1 MINIAKPIIGDEEI
15 EAVTEVL
22 KSGMI
27 AQGPKVD
34 QFQKEFSKF
43 VETKHSIATSSGTTA
58 LHTALLA
65 AGVKPGDEVI
75 TTPFTFAATSNSI
88 LYSNATPVYAD
99 ITPETFN
106 LNPEKIE
113 EKITDKTKAI
123 VPVHLYGQP
132 ADMDAINE
140 IAEKHDLKVI
150 EDAAQAHGAVY
161 KGKKIGSIG
170 DLGCFSFY
178 PTKNMTTSE
187 GGMVTT
193 NDDDLA
199 EKSGMIRAHGE
210 SKRYEQSLLGYNY
223 RMTDIAASIGLVQLK
238 KIDEFNTKR
247 NENAEYLSEG
257 MEDIP
262 GITTPIVADNVT
274 HVFHQYTIRVSKD
287 RDKFKE
293 FLTENGI
300 GTGIHYPIVLYK
312 QPFYEKMGI
321 TGNCPEAE
329 KAASEVISL
338 PVHPSLT
345 VEELDTIIETVKK
358 GSEELLWWLNSF
370 PANILF
376 LDFKKILQHLKGTV
390 EDENRPRII

>member
-1 MINIAKPIIGDEEI
+1 MINIAKPIISDEEI

-22 KSGMI
+22 KSGML

-34 QFQKEFSKF
+34 EFEKKF
-43 VETKHSIATSSGTTA
+43 AEYSEAKYGIATSSGTTA
-58 LHTALLA
+58 LHTALVA
-65 AGVKPGDEVI
+65 AGVERGDELI

-88 LYSNATPVYAD
+88 LYSDATPVYAD
-99 ITPETFN
+99 IDPKTFN

-132 ADMDAINE
+132 ADMDPILE

-150 EDAAQAHGAVY
+150 EDAAQAHGSTY

-178 PTKNMTTSE
+178 PTKNMTTGE

-199 EKSGMIRAHGE
+199 EKSAMIRAHGE

-223 RMTDIAASIGLVQLK
+223 RMTDIAASIGIVQLK
-238 KIDEFNTKR
+238 SIDKFNEKR
-247 NENAEYLSEG
+247 NENAKYLSEG
-257 MEDIP
+257 LSDVE
-262 GITTPIVADNVT
+262 GITTPCVDSNVT

-287 RDKFKE
+287 RDEFKQ
-293 FLTENGI
+293 FLTDNEI
-300 GTGIHYPIVLYK
+300 GTG
-312 QPFYEKMGI
+312 
-321 TGNCPEAE
+321 
-329 KAASEVISL
+329 
-338 PVHPSLT
+338 VH
-345 VEELDTIIETVKK
+345 
-358 GSEELLWWLNSF
+358 
-370 PANILF
+370 
-376 LDFKKILQHLKGTV
+376 
-390 EDENRPRII
+390 

>member
-1 MINIAKPIIGDEEI
+1 MINIAKPIIGEEEI

-65 AGVKPGDEVI
+65 AGVTPGDEVI

-238 KIDEFNTKR
+238 KIDEFNAKR

-358 GSEELLWWLNSF
+358 GSEELL
-370 PANILF
+370 
-376 LDFKKILQHLKGTV
+376 
-390 EDENRPRII
+390 

>member
-1 MINIAKPIIGDEEI
+1 MINIAKPIISDEEI

-22 KSGMI
+22 KSGML

-34 QFQKEFSKF
+34 EFEKKF
-43 VETKHSIATSSGTTA
+43 AEYSEAKYGIATSSGTTA
-58 LHTALLA
+58 LHTALVA
-65 AGVKPGDEVI
+65 AGVERGDEVI

-88 LYSNATPVYAD
+88 LYSDATPVHAD
-99 ITPETFN
+99 IDPKTFN

-132 ADMDAINE
+132 ADMDPILE

-150 EDAAQAHGAVY
+150 EDAAQAHGSTY

-178 PTKNMTTSE
+178 PTKNMTTGE

-199 EKSGMIRAHGE
+199 EKSAMIRAHGE

-223 RMTDIAASIGLVQLK
+223 RMTDIAASIGIVQLK
-238 KIDEFNTKR
+238 SIDKFNEKR
-247 NENAEYLSEG
+247 NENAKYLSEG
-257 MEDIP
+257 LSDVE
-262 GITTPIVADNVT
+262 GITTPCVDSNVT

-287 RDKFKE
+287 RDEFKQ
-293 FLTENGI
+293 FLTDNEI
-300 GTGIHYPIVLYK
+300 GTGVHYPIVLYK
-312 QPFYEKMGI
+312 QPYYQNLGI

-329 KAASEVISL
+329 LAANQVISL

-345 VEELDTIIETVKK
+345 TEELDTIIETVKK
-358 GSEELLWWLNSF
+358 GSEKLL
-370 PANILF
+370 
-376 LDFKKILQHLKGTV
+376 
-390 EDENRPRII
+390 

>member
-1 MINIAKPIIGDEEI
+1 MINIAKPIITDEEI

-22 KSGMI
+22 KSGML
-27 AQGPKVD
+27 AQGPKVEE
-34 QFQKEFSKF
+34 FQNKF
-43 VETKHSIATSSGTTA
+43 AQYSDAKYGIATSSGTTA
-58 LHTALLA
+58 LHTALVA
-65 AGVKPGDEVI
+65 AGVEQGDEVV

-99 ITPETFN
+99 IDPKTFN

-123 VPVHLYGQP
+123 MPVHLYGQP
-132 ADMDAINE
+132 ADMDPILE

-150 EDAAQAHGAVY
+150 EDAAQAHGSTY

-178 PTKNMTTSE
+178 PTKNMTTGE

-193 NDDDLA
+193 NDEELA
-199 EKSGMIRAHGE
+199 EKSSMVRAHGE

-238 KIDEFNTKR
+238 NIDQINKKR
-247 NENAEYLSEG
+247 NENAEYLSERLSDV
-257 MEDIP
+257 E
-262 GITTPIVADNVT
+262 GITTPEIAENVT

-287 RDKFKE
+287 RDAFKD
-293 FLTENGI
+293 FLTQKEI
-300 GTGIHYPIVLYK
+300 GTGVHYPIVLYK
-312 QPFYEKMGI
+312 QPYYQNIGL

-329 KAASEVISL
+329 LAANQVISL

-345 VEELDTIIETVKK
+345 QEELDTIISAVKE
-358 GSEELLWWLNSF
+358 GSDKLL
-370 PANILF
+370 
-376 LDFKKILQHLKGTV
+376 
-390 EDENRPRII
+390 

>member
-1 MINIAKPIIGDEEI
+1 MINIAKPIIGEEEI

-238 KIDEFNTKR
+238 KIDEFNAKR
-247 NENAEYLSEG
+247 NENAEYLSKG

-312 QPFYEKMGI
+312 QPFYEKMSI

-345 VEELDTIIETVKK
+345 VEELDTIIETVKR
-358 GSEELLWWLNSF
+358 GSEELL
-370 PANILF
+370 
-376 LDFKKILQHLKGTV
+376 
-390 EDENRPRII
+390 

>member
-1 MINIAKPIIGDEEI
+1 MINIAKPIIGEEEI

-88 LYSNATPVYAD
+88 LYSDATPVYAD
-99 ITPETFN
+99 IVPETFN

-113 EKITDKTKAI
+113 EKITDKTSTI

-161 KGKKIGSIG
+161 KGRKIGSIG

-199 EKSGMIRAHGE
+199 EKSAMIRAHGE

-238 KIDEFNTKR
+238 KIDEFNAKR
-247 NENAEYLSEG
+247 NENAEYLSQG
-257 MEDIP
+257 MKDIP

-293 FLTENGI
+293 FLTEHGI

-312 QPFYEKMGI
+312 QPFYERMGI

-345 VEELDTIIETVKK
+345 REELDTIIETVKK
-358 GSEELLWWLNSF
+358 GSEELL
-370 PANILF
+370 
-376 LDFKKILQHLKGTV
+376 
-390 EDENRPRII
+390 

>member
-238 KIDEFNTKR
+238 KIDEFNAKR

-358 GSEELLWWLNSF
+358 GSEELL
-370 PANILF
+370 
-376 LDFKKILQHLKGTV
+376 
-390 EDENRPRII
+390 

>member
-1 MINIAKPIIGDEEI
+1 MINIAKPIISDEEI

-22 KSGMI
+22 KSGML
-27 AQGPKVD
+27 AQGPKVE
-34 QFQKEFSKF
+34 EFENEFAEYSEAKYG
-43 VETKHSIATSSGTTA
+43 IATSSGTTA
-58 LHTALLA
+58 LHTALVA
-65 AGVKPGDEVI
+65 AGVEKGDEVI

-88 LYSNATPVYAD
+88 LYSDATPVYSD
-99 ITPETFN
+99 INPKTFN
-106 LNPEKIE
+106 LDPEKIE

-132 ADMDAINE
+132 ADMDPIME

-150 EDAAQAHGAVY
+150 EDAAQAHGSTY

-178 PTKNMTTSE
+178 PTKNMTTGE

-199 EKSGMIRAHGE
+199 EKSSMIRAHGE

-238 KIDEFNTKR
+238 HIDEFNAKR
-247 NENAEYLSEG
+247 NENAKYLSEG
-257 MEDIP
+257 LCDVE
-262 GITTPIVADNVT
+262 GITTPCIDSNVT

-287 RDKFKE
+287 RDEFKQ
-293 FLTENGI
+293 FLTDNEI
-300 GTGIHYPIVLYK
+300 GTGVHYPIVLYK
-312 QPFYEKMGI
+312 QPYYQGLGI
-321 TGNCPEAE
+321 TGDCPEAE
-329 KAASEVISL
+329 LAANQVISL

-345 VEELDTIIETVKK
+345 TEELDTIIDTIKK
-358 GSEELLWWLNSF
+358 GSEKLL
-370 PANILF
+370 
-376 LDFKKILQHLKGTV
+376 
-390 EDENRPRII
+390 